1 MGATSSIVDEYVR
14 TLDRRL
20 RGPARLRSDLVHEV
34 RDSLADAVEAYT
46 RAGMDGR
53 AAQRRAVAEFGDPA
67 ELAPAYQ
74 RELAAAALRVLSVR
88 VVAVAGVLTVAGDL
102 TWRGSSWSD
111 GPRPPAGYLLLS
123 ASLNWLWV
131 GAALLAVA
139 SWALLGWDARRG
151 GTGPVGLIRSL
162 GYGLTGTLL
171 LAGAAGAG
179 IYAWSLG
186 LWEAALTW
194 PPMIVGL
201 LVIGTGYVWLGRA
214 AHSWLAAT
222 R

>member
-14 TLDRRL
+14 TFDRRL
-20 RGPARLRSDLVHEV
+20 RGPARLRRDLVHEV

-46 RAGMDGR
+46 LAGMDGP
-53 AAQRRAVAEFGDPA
+53 AAQHRAVAEFGDPA
-67 ELAPAYQ
+67 ELVPAYQ
-74 RELAAAALRVLSVR
+74 RELAAAALRALAVR

-111 GPRPPAGYLLLS
+111 GPRPPAGYVLLS
-123 ASLNWLWV
+123 ATLNWLWV

-139 SWALLGWDARRG
+139 GWALLRWNARRG
-151 GTGPVGLIRSL
+151 GTAPVGAVRSL
-162 GYGLTGTLL
+162 GCGLTGTLL
-171 LAGAAGAG
+171 LAAGAG
-179 IYAWSLG
+179 AGLYVWSLG

-201 LVIGTGYVWLGRA
+201 FVVGTGYVWLGRA
-214 AHSWLAAT
+214 AHTWLATT